1 MLQQDMIEYILCVPS
16 PVGGARAAVN
26 SPLEEEG
33 VITATSTSLLVG
45 LKDHPAD
52 QAWSQFCE
60 RYRPVLTAFA
70 RRLGLSEHDAEDA
83 AQETLV
89 AFLEAYRRG
98 EYDRDKGR
106 LRNWLLGIAKNK
118 VRYLQRQKGRDLVI
132 VAGDDQS
139 GVMTKIADD
148 QSISELWEAEWRRAV
163 IKVCLAQV
171 RSQVEASTMQAF
183 ELLTLS
189 ERPAE
194 EVASQLGMTVNAI
207 LKAKRRV
214 LARMREIYRALEANW

>member
-1 MLQQDMIEYILCVPS
+1 
-16 PVGGARAAVN
+16 
-26 SPLEEEG
+26 
-33 VITATSTSLLVG
+33 LVG